1 MKTKDAF
8 ALRSFDMQEYLRG
21 KLAECGLS
29 SNALT
34 TLDANINDFDEMQRA
49 RKSYVH
55 LDEEL
60 KAFRNKIIRHGE
72 RLLKYHMTL
81 SKDVARLEEDEYW
94 FSFYKPRSK
103 RTVDLSEQYTVIA
116 RKLIETEEIIS
127 GLIYNLDQCQRGY
140 YIKIFATRLR
150 EARKA
155 AGLTQAQLAA
165 QIGLKRNTYSF
176 YEQARN
182 EPNVSLLA
190 ILSKELNRSPNWF
203 LGLSP

>member
-21 KLAECGLS
+21 KLVECGLS
-29 SNALT
+29 SSALT
-34 TLDANINDFDEMQRA
+34 TLDADINDFDDMQRA
-49 RKSYVH
+49 RKSYVR

-72 RLLKYHMTL
+72 RLLKYQMTL
-81 SKDVARLEEDEYW
+81 TKDVAKLDDDEYW
-94 FSFYKPRSK
+94 FSIYKPRSK
-103 RTVDLSEQYTVIA
+103 RIADLSEQYTAIA

-127 GLIYNLDQCQRGY
+127 GLIYNLDQYQRGY

-155 AGLTQAQLAA
+155 AGLTQAELAA

-190 ILSKELNRSPNWF
+190 ILAKELNRSPNWF
-203 LGLSP
+203 LGL

>member
-1 MKTKDAF
+1 MKTKNAF
-8 ALRSFDMQEYLRG
+8 ALRGFDFDNFLQK
-21 KLAECGLS
+21 KLAECGLKPTAIKS
-29 SNALT
+29 
-34 TLDANINDFDEMQRA
+34 LDADENDFNNLQRA
-49 RKSYVH
+49 RKSYSR

-60 KAFRNKIIRHGE
+60 KVFRQRIIRHND
-72 RLLKYHMTL
+72 RLLKYQMTL
-81 SKDVARLEEDEYW
+81 TQDIARLDDDEYY
-94 FSFYKPRSK
+94 FSIRPKSK
-103 RTVDLSEQYTVIA
+103 RAVNLSEQYTVTA
-116 RKLIETEEIIS
+116 RKLLETEEVIGGI
-127 GLIYNLDQCQRGY
+127 IYNLDQYQRGY

-155 AGLTQAQLAA
+155 AGMTQAELAA